1 MPSPVVFIQA
11 QKNLFKMRKINI
23 RRRKHENLDGSAT
36 LYAELYIRGEKLRI
50 PTGVTVT
57 AEEWDSER
65 QQVRGR
71 SSRARDCN
79 LILSNITARLT
90 DVLVRERLS
99 KTRLT
104 KESFLKA
111 YRQPEDDQS
120 FIKYAV
126 DRLRRLDSVLQP
138 QTITRHLAVLN
149 KLKQYSPALR
159 FSDITPDWLRTYAR
173 HLRDAHGNCQSTVAK
188 NMSIIRTHF
197 NAAAKEGKVCSS
209 AFDSFRISPGQPSV
223 VYLTEEELRTLVRL
237 YNEDSLED
245 IDQDSLRFFLF
256 MAFTAMHISD
266 ARALTMDQVYDGAIH
281 YRRIK
286 TGTTVTMPLSEPAR
300 KLVEYYRGGRHRG
313 LLITGLPS
321 DQGFNRVIKR
331 VCEGAGITKAV
342 SAKAARHTFAT
353 LYLRKNRGDLPTLS
367 KLLGHTK
374 INTTMIYAHILT
386 SSKVE
391 GVNAF
396 NDFL

>member
-104 KESFLKA
+104 KEAFLKA

-126 DRLRRLDSVLQP
+126 DRLRRLDCVLQP
-138 QTITRHLAVLN
+138 QTITRHLAVVN
-149 KLKQYSPALR
+149 KLKQY
-159 FSDITPDWLRTYAR
+159 
-173 HLRDAHGNCQSTVAK
+173 
-188 NMSIIRTHF
+188 
-197 NAAAKEGKVCSS
+197 
-209 AFDSFRISPGQPSV
+209 
-223 VYLTEEELRTLVRL
+223 
-237 YNEDSLED
+237 
-245 IDQDSLRFFLF
+245 
-256 MAFTAMHISD
+256 
-266 ARALTMDQVYDGAIH
+266 
-281 YRRIK
+281 
-286 TGTTVTMPLSEPAR
+286 
-300 KLVEYYRGGRHRG
+300 
-313 LLITGLPS
+313 
-321 DQGFNRVIKR
+321 
-331 VCEGAGITKAV
+331 
-342 SAKAARHTFAT
+342 
-353 LYLRKNRGDLPTLS
+353 
-367 KLLGHTK
+367 
-374 INTTMIYAHILT
+374 
-386 SSKVE
+386 
-391 GVNAF
+391 
-396 NDFL
+396 